1 MATQE
6 QTGALAHHVGQ
17 PSSPRASLVLGDDYQ
32 WLAIPPVALMAFAL
46 GLCCHGGC
54 VGEQPPPVL
63 ARRGPCEPGGSSPT
77 TPGSYSPGKHSLV
90 GSFCSKDAGPCGLRL
105 SL

>member
-63 ARRGPCEPGGSSPT
+63 ARRGPCEPGGVFA
-77 TPGSYSPGKHSLV
+77 H
-90 GSFCSKDAGPCGLRL
+90 DARELLAREAL
-105 SL
+105 SGW